1 MNCIIADPEFSKC
14 NGCNQLLPIN
24 DFYIMKQ
31 KYISKRGNPTRFYQ
45 YPRKPCKRCIYRQ
58 SKKWVKNNKT
68 RNNNSV
74 RDWAYNKK
82 IKLLRL
88 MGGKCVCCGNI
99 EFWNLTLDHIIPI
112 RRKNHERSEL
122 TTYLLKNPDKMKEFQ
137 ILCYGCN
144 NSKNSYEKCRLD
156 HSLKI

>member
-1 MNCIIADPEFSKC
+1 M
-14 NGCNQLLPIN
+14 
-24 DFYIMKQ
+24 
-31 KYISKRGNPTRFYQ
+31 
-45 YPRKPCKRCIYRQ
+45 
-58 SKKWVKNNKT
+58 
-68 RNNNSV
+68 